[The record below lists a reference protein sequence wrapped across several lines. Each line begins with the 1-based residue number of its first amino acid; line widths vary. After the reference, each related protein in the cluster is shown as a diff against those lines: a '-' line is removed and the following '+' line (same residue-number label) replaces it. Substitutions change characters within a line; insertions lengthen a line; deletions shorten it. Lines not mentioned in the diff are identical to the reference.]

1 MTKLLDD
8 KTIKYIALS
17 VGVKPKKDR
26 ETGIEEIDES
36 IYALVHAIERHYNI
50 SNNEDSVNFL
60 TSAQRWQLLGNMRP
74 VKLPK

>member
-50 SNNEDSVNFL
+50 GDKEVPDIFL
-60 TSAQRWQLLGNMRP
+60 TFKQRWQR
-74 VKLPK
+74 KTRF